1 MIVEHR
7 FPEIESL
14 TLTLQTIESYRP
26 FLSYSTTGRL
36 EKFPPSSIYLNLK
49 FFATEIPGW
58 RENRNINHALR
69 TSVDGTIRFIK
80 IFVSKNNFSPPLYN
94 DN

>member
-7 FPEIESL
+7 FLEIESL

-26 FLSYSTTGRL
+26 FLSYSITSRS
-36 EKFPPSSIYLNLK
+36 EKFRSSSIYLNL
-49 FFATEIPGW
+49 
-58 RENRNINHALR
+58 RLNRKINHALR
-69 TSVDGTIRFIK
+69 TFVDGTIRFIK
-80 IFVSKNNFSPPLYN
+80 IFVSRKIIFLRLY